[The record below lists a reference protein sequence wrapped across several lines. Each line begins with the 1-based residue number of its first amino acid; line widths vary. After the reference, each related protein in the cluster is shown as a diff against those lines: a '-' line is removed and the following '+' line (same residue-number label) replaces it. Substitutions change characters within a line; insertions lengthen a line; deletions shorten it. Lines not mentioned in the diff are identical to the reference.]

1 MAIRRI
7 SSIGRPLGLK
17 YPTNRTIIF
26 ILVSFFILGSITK
39 LVVGDS
45 FLDSMVWAFRA
56 AAALFFAW
64 ALAREI
70 DPDGN
75 ASAFIATAL
84 IFVALFFVDL
94 PALLPLFWVLLI
106 MRILNRITGL
116 VPKPLDLAGILILA
130 GVLSWQE
137 LWVYGLMTA
146 PALYINYRMDGK
158 KKKGI
163 ILAVTVMSFVVLSAF
178 VGNATFT
185 SIQISVLAIIAVTI
199 LILLFIPI
207 IFIVTKVKSLTDVTG
222 EPVSVVRLNV
232 TRAVVLVMG
241 ILVTI
246 IQGDT
251 GFYNLLPLWAAIG
264 GIIGWNYYELVKN
277 YVKQRISY

>member
-1 MAIRRI
+1 
-7 SSIGRPLGLK
+7 
-17 YPTNRTIIF
+17 
-26 ILVSFFILGSITK
+26 
-39 LVVGDS
+39 
-45 FLDSMVWAFRA
+45 
-56 AAALFFAW
+56 
-64 ALAREI
+64 
-70 DPDGN
+70 
-75 ASAFIATAL
+75 
-84 IFVALFFVDL
+84 
-94 PALLPLFWVLLI
+94 
-106 MRILNRITGL
+106 
-116 VPKPLDLAGILILA
+116 
-130 GVLSWQE
+130 
-137 LWVYGLMTA
+137 
-146 PALYINYRMDGK
+146 MDDK

-163 ILAVTVMSFVVLSAF
+163 ILAVTVVSFVVLSAF

-232 TRAVVLVMG
+232 TRAVVVVIG

-246 IQGDT
+246 MQGDT
-251 GFYNLLPLWAAIG
+251 GFYNLLPFWAAIG